1 VDFGGGSNL
10 SGMYHR
16 VRLQQ
21 APVQGGVRVKGP
33 FSPTSVNWETERTL
47 LSYGPYVPTPTLD
60 VPQTSRANPV
70 QCYSTHQEKF
80 VTIHLWCRACVV
92 WGRSTSNQSSKPCTA
107 LQYPSR
113 KAKYTMGNVHIHT
126 CIYAN
131 NKDTYICVGSWAA
144 PAKQKRGNTNI
155 RTFIQICMQICIW
168 GKKCVLSWAAPA

>member
-1 VDFGGGSNL
+1 MATHCFKHFSLWSPLKGGFVSSTCEIHEGKCTHTVHKWIWINK
-10 SGMYHR
+10 
-16 VRLQQ
+16 
-21 APVQGGVRVKGP
+21 A
-33 FSPTSVNWETERTL
+33 WW
-47 LSYGPYVPTPTLD
+47 TLD
-60 VPQTSRANPV
+60 LPQTSRANPV
-70 QCYSTHQEKF
+70 QRYSTHQEKF

-144 PAKQKRGNTNI
+144 PAKQKRGNANI